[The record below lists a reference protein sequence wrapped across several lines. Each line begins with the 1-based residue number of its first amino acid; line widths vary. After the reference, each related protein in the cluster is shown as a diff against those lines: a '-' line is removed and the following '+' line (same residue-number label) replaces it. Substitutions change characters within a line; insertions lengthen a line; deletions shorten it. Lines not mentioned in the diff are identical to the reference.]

1 MLLQF
6 SVYFELCII
15 QSFYFIEY
23 TEILPAND
31 IKNQTM

>member
-1 MLLQF
+1 MFQF

-15 QSFYFIEY
+15 QNFHFIEY
-23 TEILPAND
+23 TEILPTNA